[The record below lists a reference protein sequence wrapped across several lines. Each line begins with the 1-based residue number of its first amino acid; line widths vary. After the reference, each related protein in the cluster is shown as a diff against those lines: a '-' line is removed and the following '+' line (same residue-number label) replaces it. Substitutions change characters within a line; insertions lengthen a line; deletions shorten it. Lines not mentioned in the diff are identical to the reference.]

1 MGGSLRIRIL
11 VTLLLCT
18 RWGFTQ
24 ATPAQAS
31 AQPGPANQLYDQLA
45 TAELDPQRV
54 YQIRDASL
62 DRQSVHITLNDGK
75 IAFTRDIEGRITGAF
90 FEGDAN
96 LLISPPSDVER
107 ASLALFTGAAILSD
121 EFSSAY
127 LRFDGNV
134 FAELK
139 PALREFD
146 DPAEKQEF
154 YSHAAPIGRN
164 LAEPD
169 AMRLLISFLSP
180 PAAQPEATSFVHM
193 RVSGTSHGTYDV
205 YLDPMNPE
213 PVVVAQAAQAR
224 EGTFLD
230 VWTSFI
236 PGARRRSLSSSDGN
250 TQQSD
255 TTSPDPDAANAGS
268 LRIVDYKI
276 RAHVV
281 PPRQLEAETLV
292 TLEIGAQPSRLMIF
306 ELSHFLHV
314 DQVSLVTAQGEQ
326 PVEFLQNPAV
336 RGSQRER
343 RGNDLVAI
351 VMAASPHADE
361 RLQLRFR
368 YAGDVLLDAGG
379 GLLYVGARGTWFP
392 NRGLSFAHF
401 DMEFRY
407 PPGWTLV
414 ATGTPVSESAK
425 DGEQI
430 SHWVGQQPMQVA
442 GFNLGQYTRS
452 AASAGNVS
460 VAAYASRSVERNFP
474 RPAADA
480 PLISQNGG
488 RPTTFHPPSL
498 PPPNFDPTP
507 VAHAAAVAQEASRT
521 IEWLSSRIG
530 PYPYSSL
537 WLTQVPGHAGQ
548 GWPGLVFLSTL
559 AFLTPEERAREH
571 LTDWASLLYGKI
583 MVPHETAHQWWGD
596 EIGWR
601 SYHDQWLTE
610 ALANYCALAMLEQT
624 SAADFRLAMDHYR
637 NVLLEKTQD
646 GPPPFHAGPVT
657 LGSRLSSSKF
667 PDGYDAVV
675 YGRGT
680 WLVYMLR
687 NLLRDA
693 PTSPGRKPIAGED
706 LFFSALHDLAQHH
719 REGAITNQEVQRAF
733 EAVLPTSLSY
743 EGHRSLD
750 WFFQSWVN
758 GSAIPRFELQDV
770 KFSARGEKPMVTGKL
785 LQRDAPEDFI
795 SSVPIYAAAAAG
807 RPILLGRV
815 FTDGSETT
823 FRFAVPAGT
832 RKLVI
837 DPYQT
842 VLRQP

>member
-1 MGGSLRIRIL
+1 MRQNLIKIV
-11 VTLLLCT
+11 VTLLLCSK
-18 RWGFTQ
+18 WGFAQ
-24 ATPAQAS
+24 ATPPPVS
-31 AQPGPANQLYDQLA
+31 AQPGPATQLYEQLA
-45 TAELDPQRV
+45 TVELDPQRV
-54 YQIRDASL
+54 YTIRDASL
-62 DRQSVHITLNDGK
+62 DRQSVHITFNDGK

-96 LLISPPSDVER
+96 LLITPPTDVER

-121 EFSSAY
+121 EFTSAY

-134 FAELK
+134 FADLK
-139 PALREFD
+139 PALRDFE

-169 AMRLLISFLSP
+169 AMRLLVSFLSP
-180 PAAQPEATSFVHM
+180 PASRQEATSFVHL

-205 YLDPMNPE
+205 YLDPANPE

-230 VWTSFI
+230 VWTSFV
-236 PGARRRSLSSSDGN
+236 PGARRRSLSASNANDP
-250 TQQSD
+250 QQSD
-255 TTSPDPDAANAGS
+255 TTSPDPDAANAGA

-276 RAHVV
+276 RAHVL
-281 PPRQLEAETLV
+281 PPRQLEADTLV
-292 TLEIGAQPSRLMIF
+292 TIELGTRSTRLMVF
-306 ELSHFLHV
+306 ELSRFLHV
-314 DQVSLVTAQGEQ
+314 DQVWEVTSHGEQ

-343 RGNDLVAI
+343 RGNDIVAV
-351 VMAASPHADE
+351 VMPTSPPAGQ

-392 NRGLSFAHF
+392 NRGLSFARF

-414 ATGTPVSESAK
+414 ATGTQVSESTK
-425 DGEQI
+425 EGEQI

-452 AASAGNVS
+452 AASAGNVA

-474 RPAADA
+474 RPAAEA
-480 PLISQNGG
+480 PLIADNGG
-488 RPTTFHPPSL
+488 RPSSVRQATL
-498 PPPNFDPTP
+498 PPLNFDPTP
-507 VAHAAAVAQEASRT
+507 VAHAAAVAQEATRT
-521 IEWLSSRIG
+521 IEWLSSKIG
-530 PYPYSSL
+530 PYPYSAL

-548 GWPGLVFLSTL
+548 GWPGLIFLSTF

-583 MVPHETAHQWWGD
+583 MVPHETAHEWWGD
-596 EIGWR
+596 DVGWK

-610 ALANYCALAMLEQT
+610 ALANYCALAMLEQ
-624 SAADFRLAMDHYR
+624 SSPADFRLAMDHYR
-637 NVLLEKTQD
+637 NTLLQKTPE
-646 GPPPFHAGPVT
+646 GPAPFQAGPVT
-657 LGSRLSSSKF
+657 LGSRLSSSRF
-667 PDGYDAVV
+667 PNGYDVVV

-687 NLLRDA
+687 NLLREASRPAVKKAASGD
-693 PTSPGRKPIAGED
+693 D
-706 LFFSALHDLAQHH
+706 LFFSALRDLAQNH
-719 REGAITNQEVQRAF
+719 REGAITNQDLQRAF
-733 EAVLPTSLSY
+733 EAVLPASLNY

-758 GSAIPRFELQDV
+758 GSAIPRFELADV
-770 KFSARGEKPMVTGKL
+770 KFSTRAEKPIVTGKL
-785 LQRDAPEDFI
+785 LQKEAPEDFV
-795 SSVPIYAAAAAG
+795 SSVPIYGASG
-807 RPILLGRV
+807 GGKPVLLGRV
-815 FTDGSETT
+815 FADGSETT
-823 FRFAVPAGT
+823 FRFTVPAGT
-832 RKLVI
+832 RKLLI

-842 VLRQP
+842 VLREP